1 MPAARLDESL
11 SFEPSASRPNLLP
24 PYPGRLTFGSP
35 PAANSSECREAVV
48 SLQFQVFFVR
58 FVVVRAPSCDQ
69 TARYQRQ

>member
-35 PAANSSECREAVV
+35 PAANSSDAVKQ
-48 SLQFQVFFVR
+48 SSVFN
-58 FVVVRAPSCDQ
+58 PEG
-69 TARYQRQ
+69 TWHLPTKARKHESTKHTKT